1 MPQRRNAVIGM
12 LGLIIAINVGF
23 YFVPIDYTFLGNYAI
38 AGVFGVTAL
47 ATATIIVP
55 VPYIPVVMH
64 IAQQYHDSYQ
74 LVLVAL
80 AAGVGSVV
88 GEISGYVVGRSGRQ
102 AFEHMRFSQWVAR
115 QMTHPVRAF
124 VTLFALSAPPNPL
137 FDVAGMA
144 AGAFGV
150 PFWIFASAVFCGRF
164 VRMLGIVLIGAFVV
178 TAGMV
183 FE

>member
-1 MPQRRNAVIGM
+1 MPQRRNAIIGM
-12 LGLIIAINVGF
+12 IVLMIAINVGC
-23 YFVPIDYTFLGNYAI
+23 YFLPIDYTFLGNYAI
-38 AGVFGVTAL
+38 AGVFGVTAI

-64 IAQQYHDSYQ
+64 IAQQYHDLYD

-80 AAGVGSVV
+80 AAGFGSVV

-102 AFEHMRFSQWVAR
+102 AFESTCFSRWVAA

-124 VTLFALSAPPNPL
+124 VALFALAAPPNPL

-150 PFWIFASAVFCGRF
+150 PFWVFASAVFCGRF
-164 VRMLGIVLIGAFVV
+164 VRMLGIVIISAWYGSASVIC
-178 TAGMV
+178 
-183 FE
+183 